1 MNIQSAFLSSL
12 ISAPKLSQK
21 AAPEDF
27 LGRIFP
33 EDAQVPASFPHLLSA
48 GKIIALSPW
57 SFDIKDLDCYLFLY
71 TQKGCG
77 KLLQNSQVHTLSE
90 ASLLFWDCRQRFRV
104 DIAVSPWEYQILFL
118 KGDILSYYL
127 GLLPA
132 GKVPLIHAPSGS
144 GIALGMEFLI
154 NSISPSGTGRRLL
167 VSDQIN
173 HIAIQCITTLL
184 GKENTASRLPSY
196 IKNIRDLFDRHFQNT
211 YTLDTLAEQF
221 GVNKYRLCREFKAA
235 YQISPLQYLNQQR
248 IRQSAALL
256 LSTDYKIHEI
266 GSMVGIEN
274 TNHFI
279 FLFKRF
285 YGTTPLEYKE
295 RMVL

>member
-1 MNIQSAFLSSL
+1 MDIQSAFLSSL
-12 ISAPKLSQK
+12 ISVPKLSPT

-33 EDAQVPASFPHLLSA
+33 EGAQVPISLPCLLSG
-48 GKIIALSPW
+48 GKIAACSPW
-57 SFDIKDLDCYLFLY
+57 SFDIKDLDCYLILY

-77 KLLQNSQVHTLSE
+77 KLLQGNQVHTLSE
-90 ASLLFWDCRQRFRV
+90 ASLLFWDCRQRFRI

-127 GLLPA
+127 GLLPS
-132 GKVPLIHAPSGS
+132 GQVPLIHAPFCSDIGLEMAFLTSFNPS
-144 GIALGMEFLI
+144 GI
-154 NSISPSGTGRRLL
+154 SQRLL
-167 VSDQIN
+167 VSDRIN

-184 GKENTASRLPSY
+184 GEKNAAPRLPSY
-196 IKNIRDLFDRHFQNT
+196 IKNLRDLFDSHFQNV
-211 YTLDTLAEQF
+211 YTLDGLAEQF
-221 GVNKYRLCREFKAA
+221 GVNKYRICREFKAA
-235 YQISPLQYLNQQR
+235 YKISPLQYLNRQR

-256 LSTDYKIHEI
+256 LSTDCKIHEI

-279 FLFKRF
+279 FLFKKF
-285 YGTTPLEYKE
+285 YGITPLEYKE